1 MAFALLGTV
10 FSSFSPRE
18 VLIHIPL
25 TAGQGEAAMQ
35 KRGVIGLST
44 TTPLLSSWH
53 NSSGVSPLAGHCY
66 LHTIAENRGLINC
79 SSEMLMNVWVG
90 CVGQK
95 IICGEIHKTSGICK
109 CFMMTWLF
117 SKHSH
122 LLTNMSHESL
132 HTGKTSKPLTYS
144 SPSSATLTAES
155 IHWPVGNRGFRVK
168 VKEIFGSPMDALYR
182 PRGRGGGD
190 MAHCLFWVAAH
201 RTELGL
207 SQLMPRCQGQAP

>member
-1 MAFALLGTV
+1 M
-10 FSSFSPRE
+10 S
-18 VLIHIPL
+18 
-25 TAGQGEAAMQ
+25 
-35 KRGVIGLST
+35 
-44 TTPLLSSWH
+44 
-53 NSSGVSPLAGHCY
+53 
-66 LHTIAENRGLINC
+66 
-79 SSEMLMNVWVG
+79 MNVWVG
-90 CVGQK
+90 WVGQK

-155 IHWPVGNRGFRVK
+155 IHWGTGIQGQGEGDIWQPQRCSVLAL
-168 VKEIFGSPMDALYR
+168 GSR
-182 PRGRGGGD
+182 GGD
-190 MAHCLFWVAAH
+190 MAHWLFWVAAH

-207 SQLMPRCQGQAP
+207 IPADAKMSRAGSLTQPRNHLLSQRMNSLSTAEGRAQEVFCLISAGVSDVFLQSGLFVVLQNSLQHFLLVLSFGLWSKA

>member
-1 MAFALLGTV
+1 MPDTLLSHFHTFSWVLTPHFDFIFLLQLSTDALRQLFRRSWHGLCPLR
-10 FSSFSPRE
+10 SSLFFLLP
-18 VLIHIPL
+18 
-25 TAGQGEAAMQ
+25 QGSLDPYFFDCWA
-35 KRGVIGLST
+35 RWSSHGGVTGLPT

-66 LHTIAENRGLINC
+66 LHTIAGNRGLINC
-79 SSEMLMNVWVG
+79 SSEMSMNVWVS

-122 LLTNMSHESL
+122 LLTSMSHESL

-155 IHWPVGNRGFRVK
+155 IHCPVRNRDL
-168 VKEIFGSPMDALYR
+168 GSR
-182 PRGRGGGD
+182 
-190 MAHCLFWVAAH
+190 
-201 RTELGL
+201 
-207 SQLMPRCQGQAP
+207 